1 MISKLASGEQA
12 AQAPPQRSPL
22 HLVAE
27 PRRVMTAAQ
36 ELTFLQQAHATKPT
50 PASRQKLA
58 KLLIFEERLTEAHQ
72 LLTNVADLHAN
83 ECLMLASCCLQLDR
97 PDLDREAAEV
107 AHRVFSLTE
116 DGKFHSAALAFT
128 GKVLIRQGDLAAAQQ
143 VLQRA
148 LELDPANLDA
158 CKRLAFVHMKN
169 GDDRGFAE
177 TADLLAR
184 KGVKHC
190 RLFAAQVLSLARNGQ
205 REEAQDLW
213 GFDRF
218 AKQDT
223 IAPPAGWS
231 DLEAFNSDLAEELLT
246 HPGMRFD
253 RIGSASNQTWRVEH
267 PLREDRPAIAALAD
281 LLIDRI
287 VARSTALDAMNHPWI
302 TARPDNA
309 FLRMWSVIT
318 DSDGFED
325 WHVHQFG
332 WMSGVYYVRVPQSIS
347 AGNSD
352 GGCLKFGLPDD
363 LAGSATAADFG
374 HRLLRPRD
382 GLMTT
387 FPSHVYHRTFPH
399 ATGEKRICVGYDVRP
414 ID

>member
-1 MISKLASGEQA
+1 MISKLTSGDQA
-12 AQAPPQRSPL
+12 AQAPPQRAPL
-22 HLVAE
+22 HLVTE
-27 PRRVMTAAQ
+27 PRRVMTAEQ
-36 ELTFLQQAHATKPT
+36 ELAFLQQAHAIKPT
-50 PASRQKLA
+50 PGSRQKLA
-58 KLLIFEERLTEAHQ
+58 KLLIFEERLAEAHQ
-72 LLTNVADLHAN
+72 LLTDVADLDAS
-83 ECLMLASCCLQLDR
+83 ECLMLASCCLQLER
-97 PDLDREAAEV
+97 PELDREAAE
-107 AHRVFSLTE
+107 AAQRVFSLTE
-116 DGKFHSAALAFT
+116 DSRFHSAALAFE
-128 GKVLIRQGDLAAAQQ
+128 GKVLIRQGDLAAAQE
-143 VLQRA
+143 VLRRA

-158 CKRLAFVHMKN
+158 CKRLAFVHMTN

-205 REEAQDLW
+205 REEALDLW

-218 AKQDT
+218 AQQET

-231 DLEAFNSDLAEELLT
+231 DLGAFNADLAEELLT

-253 RIGSASNQTWRVEH
+253 RVGSASNQTWRVEH
-267 PLREDRPAIAALAD
+267 PLREDRPAITALAT
-281 LLIDRI
+281 LLVDRI
-287 VARSTALDAMNHPWI
+287 LARSNALDATNHRWSS
-302 TARPDNA
+302 ARPNSA

-318 DSDGFED
+318 NSDGFED

-352 GGCLKFGLPDD
+352 GGCLKFGLPED
-363 LAGSATAADFG
+363 LAGSAIAADFG

-382 GLMTT
+382 GLMMT

-399 ATGEKRICVGYDVRP
+399 ATGEKRICVAYDVRP
-414 ID
+414 LD